1 MPDILPLVFYLIVA
15 VIVLSLVAALIY
27 TLRRRIFTPIQWGI
41 AFLGAIGWGIGW
53 FIGYFPMGEK
63 WDSFYG
69 YFPDSNP
76 IDLISDIHLS
86 GYYSLVISG
95 ILAAALGVAV
105 LYLLMRYLPSEKA
118 R

>member
-1 MPDILPLVFYLIVA
+1 MELSSLVFFTMLV
-15 VIVLSLVAALIY
+15 VISIGLVAALIY
-27 TLRRRIFTPIQWGI
+27 TLRRRILTPLQWGI

-53 FIGYFPMGEK
+53 YIGYFPVWEK

-76 IDLISDIHLS
+76 LDLISDIHLS
-86 GYYSLVISG
+86 GYYSLAISG
-95 ILAAALGVAV
+95 ILAALLGVGAF
-105 LYLLMRYLPSEKA
+105 YLLLRYFPAQGK